1 MYLYDYVISLYMAQD
16 TTMVVVSKEVRDR
29 LKELRWDMRTESL
42 NAVIEELINEHES
55 TILSKRD

>member
-1 MYLYDYVISLYMAQD
+1 MAQD